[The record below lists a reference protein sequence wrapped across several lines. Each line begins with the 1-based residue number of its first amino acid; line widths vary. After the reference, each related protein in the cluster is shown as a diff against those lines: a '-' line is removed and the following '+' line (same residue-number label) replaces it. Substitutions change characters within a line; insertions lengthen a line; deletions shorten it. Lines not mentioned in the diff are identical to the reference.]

1 MTVQQIF
8 SLFFTDDSDYYVS
21 MESFKRSMVKLA
33 MKFGGQIDF
42 NELTKI
48 AQHFDINND
57 GRVSKVEFKL
67 YCLNIPSIAWK
78 AAKKRMESVGGVN
91 ELRKLS
97 EKMRP
102 AARSRTEEATSR
114 LKIKRRRSL
123 MIEAPSESDYIPCGP
138 EVFRSTKLYWKTNTS
153 VDVRLFYCEPLDIM
167 TMQMFENS
175 EGKKEDVHVDIPN
188 IYVFRSACE
197 VDRVVKSAEFEESLE
212 GAFLREGVR
221 NKEEASVVRE
231 TAVWEV
237 VGRYLLARLEVIIP
251 SCYKI

>member
-78 AAKKRMESVGGVN
+78 A
-91 ELRKLS
+91 
-97 EKMRP
+97 
-102 AARSRTEEATSR
+102 
-114 LKIKRRRSL
+114 
-123 MIEAPSESDYIPCGP
+123 CGP

>member
-78 AAKKRMESVGGVN
+78 A
-91 ELRKLS
+91 
-97 EKMRP
+97 
-102 AARSRTEEATSR
+102 
-114 LKIKRRRSL
+114 
-123 MIEAPSESDYIPCGP
+123 CGP
-138 EVFRSTKLYWKTNTS
+138 EVFRSTKPIFTS
-153 VDVRLFYCEPLDIM
+153 SG
-167 TMQMFENS
+167 Q
-175 EGKKEDVHVDIPN
+175 
-188 IYVFRSACE
+188 
-197 VDRVVKSAEFEESLE
+197 RVK
-212 GAFLREGVR
+212 
-221 NKEEASVVRE
+221 
-231 TAVWEV
+231 
-237 VGRYLLARLEVIIP
+237 
-251 SCYKI
+251 